1 MASITLTR
9 DVSNE
14 TIQKFMEQNANFK
27 KQQKKTAEQLK
38 SEREKRTAY
47 IEINYPK
54 FEKYEPLIGNKINLE
69 ARIKKL
75 QGNLRQTEENIT
87 KNIKKY
93 YEANVSRYEMR
104 ELGEAPSTLKD
115 YLNSQKLNFN
125 NYYGSLEKLD
135 KELLDDYF
143 NTVEE
148 LYTWS
153 SQPEIDDEFRDEYT
167 ETPAVLFDKILL
179 SQNATGLG
187 SGTASEKANKLM
199 AAINWEYVESNS
211 RIKRYKLNTVYHFKN
226 GSFMYVGG
234 EPTNIKSWIRQ

>member
-1 MASITLTR
+1 MAITLTK

-27 KQQKKTAEQLK
+27 KQEKKTAEQLK
-38 SEREKRTAY
+38 SEREKRAAY

-75 QGNLRQTEENIT
+75 QGNLRKTEDNIT

-93 YEANVSRYEMR
+93 YEANVSRFEMR
-104 ELGEAPSTLKD
+104 EQEEAPSTLKD
-115 YLNSQKLNFN
+115 YLNSRKLNFN
-125 NYYGSLEKLD
+125 NYYGSLERVD
-135 KELLDDYF
+135 KELIDDYF

-167 ETPAVLFDKILL
+167 ETPAVLFDKILM

-187 SGTASEKANKLM
+187 SGTASERANKLM
-199 AAINWEYVESNS
+199 EAINWEYVESNS
-211 RIKRYKLNTVYHFKN
+211 RIKEYKINTVYHFKN
-226 GSFMYVGG
+226 GSFLYVGG
-234 EPTNIKSWIRQ
+234 VPTNINSWIRQ

>member
-1 MASITLTR
+1 MASITLTK

-27 KQQKKTAEQLK
+27 KQEKKTAEQLK
-38 SEREKRTAY
+38 SEKEKRTAY
-47 IEINYPK
+47 LEVNYPK
-54 FEKYEPLIGNKINLE
+54 FETFKPLIGNKINLE
-69 ARIKKL
+69 ARIGDLKKDL
-75 QGNLRQTEENIT
+75 GSIE
-87 KNIKKY
+87 KNIRTKI
-93 YEANVSRYEMR
+93 
-104 ELGEAPSTLKD
+104 KD
-115 YLNSQKLNFN
+115 YYKSNLPANTPIVEETPTTIKEHLNSKYFNFN
-125 NYYGSLEKLD
+125 NWYNSLERLD
-135 KELLDDYF
+135 KEEIDSYY
-143 NTVEE
+143 NTLEE

-187 SGTASEKANKLM
+187 SGTQAEKANALM
-199 AAINWEYVESNS
+199 AAIQWEYVESNS
-211 RIKRYKLNTVYHFKN
+211 RIKKYKLNTVYHFKN